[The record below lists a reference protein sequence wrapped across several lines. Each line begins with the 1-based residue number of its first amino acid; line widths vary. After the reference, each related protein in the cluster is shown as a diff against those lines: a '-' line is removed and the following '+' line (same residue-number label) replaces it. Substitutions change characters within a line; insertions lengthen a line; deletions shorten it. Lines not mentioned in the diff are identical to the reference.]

1 MAKRSSFGPLVLVM
15 AAASC
20 SFYVACGDD
29 DVIIG
34 QGGGGGSGGGAGD
47 AGVGGTG
54 GGGTGGSGTG
64 GTAGL
69 GGNGGNAGTTDVP
82 GDAGPDAEPDGG
94 DAATSN
100 N

>member
-1 MAKRSSFGPLVLVM
+1 MAKRSSFGPMVLVL

-34 QGGGGGSGGGAGD
+34 QGGTGGTAGSG
-47 AGVGGTG
+47 G
-54 GGGTGGSGTG
+54 GGGTGG
-64 GTAGL
+64 GTAGD
-69 GGNGGNAGTTDVP
+69 GGNAGTGEIPDG
-82 GDAGPDAEPDGG
+82 GDAGDAPDTGS